1 MCHLLSFKDIFKNK
15 IIELK
20 NNVISKLFLKKYFWY
35 SIDEVFEAI
44 MLDQKVLF
52 VVGNNIVTSLNIFQ
66 KDGVTN

>member
-44 MLDQKVLF
+44 MPNQKVLF